1 MIQVEFVPSGS
12 DMNQAMVSTC
22 ELTSKIFLKKNT
34 ELNFKYLDIRCL
46 SAEDAESLDE
56 LMWSI
61 PQNALIPHKLVH
73 NQNNNSQIDIGY
85 PGIIFP
91 VKEKK
96 ILINLNPNLPTKIS
110 SYSYMYQMVIE
121 DGSHLREAAANTWKE
136 CKKLGIKTSFNKNI

>member
-22 ELTSKIFLKKNT
+22 ELTSKIFLEKNT
-34 ELNFKYLDIRCL
+34 ELNFKYIDIRCL

-96 ILINLNPNLPTKIS
+96 ILINITTSPGMKLVERCNTATLQQSAPILIGCSVQNSFLALQCRLPAS
-110 SYSYMYQMVIE
+110 
-121 DGSHLREAAANTWKE
+121 
-136 CKKLGIKTSFNKNI
+136 

>member
-1 MIQVEFVPSGS
+1 M
-12 DMNQAMVSTC
+12 
-22 ELTSKIFLKKNT
+22 
-34 ELNFKYLDIRCL
+34 
-46 SAEDAESLDE
+46 
-56 LMWSI
+56 
-61 PQNALIPHKLVH
+61 LIH

-85 PGIIFP
+85 PGIMFP

>member
-34 ELNFKYLDIRCL
+34 ELNLKYIDIRCL

-96 ILINLNPNLPTKIS
+96 IL
-110 SYSYMYQMVIE
+110 
-121 DGSHLREAAANTWKE
+121 
-136 CKKLGIKTSFNKNI
+136 

>member
-34 ELNFKYLDIRCL
+34 ELNFKYIDIRCL

-73 NQNNNSQIDIGY
+73 NQNNNYIQKYSVY
-85 PGIIFP
+85 FFYTYLVIFHQ
-91 VKEKK
+91 
-96 ILINLNPNLPTKIS
+96 LNF
-110 SYSYMYQMVIE
+110 Y
-121 DGSHLREAAANTWKE
+121 
-136 CKKLGIKTSFNKNI
+136 